1 MSRWNEALRDIA
13 GLGMLAGLLTACT
26 EERVEDRRTVKEPPV
41 IEMKTGMW
49 TIDYDLK
56 GMDMAFMSEF
66 SGKLVLNELE
76 QPLQRGDVVYYKT
89 PPLDVAKVFP
99 GTNPGWQPPEYDIA
113 RVVALPGEAIEIRDG
128 QIFNDNKKLD
138 TFYGKALM
146 WGEDEEAF
154 FKNISRPGTGV
165 CDEAC
170 QASMKDVEPFLKK
183 GTKILAYRR
192 L

>member
-1 MSRWNEALRDIA
+1 MSRWNEALRVIA

-26 EERVEDRRTVKEPPV
+26 EERVEDPRTVKEPPV

-49 TIDYDLK
+49 TIDYELK
-56 GMDMAFMSEF
+56 GMDMAFMSKF

-99 GTNPGWQPPEYDIA
+99 GTNPGWLPPYDIA
-113 RVVALPGEAIEIRDG
+113 RVVAMPG
-128 QIFNDNKKLD
+128 FNDNKKLD